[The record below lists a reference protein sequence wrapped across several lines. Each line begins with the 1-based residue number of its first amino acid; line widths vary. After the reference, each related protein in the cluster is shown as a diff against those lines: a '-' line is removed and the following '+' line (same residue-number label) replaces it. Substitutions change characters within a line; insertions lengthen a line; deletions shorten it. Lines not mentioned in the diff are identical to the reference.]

1 MLGKDSIESNG
12 FAVHIYR
19 SASPALQSFIE
30 QQFLSVTLS
39 NGEPIIKVV
48 SESKLAIYV
57 IIGISC
63 MVALLLVV
71 VLALG
76 FLYHKSRKELEQIE
90 AIKNDVTL
98 DTESPAIKIMKFLQA

>member
-1 MLGKDSIESNG
+1 MLGKDSIESNK

-19 SASPALQSFIE
+19 AATPTLKSFIE

-39 NGEPIIKVV
+39 NGEPIIKVI
-48 SESKLAIYV
+48 SESKLAIYI

-63 MVALLLVV
+63 VVALLFAV
-71 VLALG
+71 VLALS
-76 FLYHKSRKELEQIE
+76 FLYHKTRTELEHIE

-98 DTESPAIKIMKFLQA
+98 DTESPAIKIMKFLKA